1 MPRISQSKKDKIS
14 EQILH
19 YLFTVSPESQ
29 YTNRI
34 GQEIIRD
41 EEFTKLLLIELEKKK
56 LVLSIDKN
64 SKGIQYSRR
73 QRWRLSPQAYDAY
86 KKHQSSSIVRDN
98 KVTPQ
103 TSQSLSNFDDPDF

>member
-1 MPRISQSKKDKIS
+1 MPKISQLKKDKIS

-29 YTNRI
+29 YTNKI

-41 EEFTKLLLIELEKKK
+41 EEFTKLLLLELEKKK
-56 LVLSIDKN
+56 LVLSVGKN

-86 KKHQSSSIVRDN
+86 KRHQSSSIAKEN

-103 TSQSLSNFDDPDF
+103 TYQSLSVSDDQDL